1 MVDHNSRNTNSMN
14 WGGIHGYTMG
24 IPHLHYRF
32 PSYDSW
38 PCLKQVH
45 GPQPLAASLT
55 RADGSA
61 ECHCV
66 GYMRQRMDWEAI
78 ELMKSALPLHAW
90 PSVKLWQE
98 YISLWNI
105 PLNDSR
111 FNFPDS
117 VLTASSGWAAIRFT
131 TWKRR
136 KINSLV
142 SFLSTTVGTQQMLP
156 RCPSYMQWS
165 TRNTWKCQADQAP
178 WRTWPFATDDLS
190 QRLRWLHSHWCYHH
204 LGTKRV
210 PSSATGQ

>member
-1 MVDHNSRNTNSMN
+1 MVDHNFPQYKFHELGWYPT
-14 WGGIHGYTMG
+14 GYTMG

-38 PCLKQVH
+38 PCLKQVY
-45 GPQPLAASLT
+45 GLQPLAASLT

-131 TWKRR
+131 TWKRSNM
-136 KINSLV
+136 NSLV
-142 SFLSTTVGTQQMLP
+142 SSLSPPPWVPNKCCQGAPPTCSDQRATPENVRLTKPRGAHGPLPLMTFLKGSDDCIHTDAITT
-156 RCPSYMQWS
+156 
-165 TRNTWKCQADQAP
+165 
-178 WRTWPFATDDLS
+178 
-190 QRLRWLHSHWCYHH
+190 
-204 LGTKRV
+204 
-210 PSSATGQ
+210 